1 MKKNII
7 ISGIDGQDGNILR
20 NKLNKDKKFKIFGIG
35 RKGIH
40 FKNKIFKASNILNHK
55 KKLDLFFKK
64 NKPHIV
70 LHLASNNPSFGEKN
84 KKIFYQQNL
93 KITMELFNSVFDN
106 YSNSKFI
113 FFSSSQIFKKKSGII
128 NEKSKTSSNSDYTK
142 FRIEA
147 HQKMLKYKKINKI
160 NYTNVI
166 LFNHD
171 SKFRNR
177 KFILPRIVMALRN
190 KNKKFLRSIIS
201 KNIYSD
207 FSHADDICDG
217 ILRIIKSNF
226 NFDKIILASG
236 KVTSLNSI
244 IKYLILKNKINLN
257 LNFDKIKKKGNVILG
272 DIRLANS
279 KVNWK
284 PKKNIF
290 IAADELYNYYK
301 KLNVL

>member
-1 MKKNII
+1 MQKNII

-20 NKLNKDKKFKIFGIG
+20 EKLKKDKKFRVFGIS
-35 RKGIH
+35 RKGIY
-40 FKNKIFKASNILNHK
+40 FKNKVFKTSNILNHK

-93 KITMELFNSVFDN
+93 KNTMDLFNSVFSKC
-106 YSNSKFI
+106 SNSKFI

-128 NEKSKTSSNSDYTK
+128 NEKSNTLSSSDYTK

-147 HQKMLKYKKINKI
+147 HQQMLRYKKINKI

-177 KFILPRIVMALRN
+177 KFILPRIVMALIN

-201 KNIYSD
+201 ENIYSD
-207 FSHADDICDG
+207 FSHAEDICDG
-217 ILRIIKSNF
+217 ILKIIKSNF

-236 KVTSLNSI
+236 KVTSLNSV

-257 LNFDKIKKKGNVILG
+257 LNYDQTKKKGKVIFG
-272 DIRLANS
+272 NIRLVNS

-290 IAADELYNYYK
+290 IAADELYEYYK
-301 KLNVL
+301 KINAL